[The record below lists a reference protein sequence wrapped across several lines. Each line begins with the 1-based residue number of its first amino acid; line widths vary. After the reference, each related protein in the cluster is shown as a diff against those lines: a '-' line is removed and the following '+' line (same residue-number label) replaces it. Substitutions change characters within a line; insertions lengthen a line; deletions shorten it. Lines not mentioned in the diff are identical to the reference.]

1 MIVSIIICT
10 RNRADNLRQTL
21 ESLDSIDVPAGLRPE
36 ILVVDNGST
45 DDTAEVLQRRKASTI
60 PIRRVFEPVPGQ
72 CRARNAGLSQST
84 GDIIIFTDDDIR
96 FPKDWLP
103 AMCEPIIAKKADGIA
118 GNVELAPYL
127 QRPWMT
133 ALHRAWLGSTE
144 RLDPLEPS
152 EMVGASMAFARNV
165 LDVVPSFDVE
175 LDPGALG
182 FGGDTLFSFQLKK
195 AGLKIL
201 RSKGPAVLHCF
212 DEKRLSRSNWL
223 RAAKDRG
230 ASNAYLDYHWR
241 HQSLSLLPLLF
252 FRNLARYYRRRVLRW
267 RECLSQEGAPEWEL
281 HCLAGIHRLVRYSV
295 ESKRP
300 RNYYR
305 EGLVKIRGVVERPKP
320 LPVLGKSSITSA
332 F

>member
-1 MIVSIIICT
+1 MFRPACARRFWSWT
-10 RNRADNLRQTL
+10 TGPLTTLRRFCN
-21 ESLDSIDVPAGLRPE
+21 DAR
-36 ILVVDNGST
+36 
-45 DDTAEVLQRRKASTI
+45 LQRFQFAVCSNL
-60 PIRRVFEPVPGQ
+60 
-72 CRARNAGLSQST
+72 CRGNAERAMPDYPNPRGTLSFLRMMISDFQS
-84 GDIIIFTDDDIR
+84 R
-96 FPKDWLP
+96 SWPR

-133 ALHRAWLGSTE
+133 ALHDAWLGSTE
-144 RLDPLEPS
+144 RLDPLEPLD
-152 EMVGASMAFARNV
+152 VGASMAFARNV

-201 RSKGPAVLHCF
+201 APKGPAVLHCF

-267 RECLSQEGAPEWEL
+267 RECSSQEGAPEWEL